1 MKILNYFIS
10 IFITRKIKAK
20 HFVRCGIY
28 TKIKGVNIHL
38 GSNVS
43 IYGRIF
49 CSSNG
54 KVLIGDNTTVRFKSI
69 IESESE
75 VNIGKN
81 VIISNNVIISDND
94 SHPTDPK
101 IREKM
106 SIEGPGT
113 DLWTWKHSVSKPI
126 YIEENVWIGR
136 NSTISKGVR
145 IGRGS
150 IVASNTV
157 VTKSIPPYSLVY
169 GNPCIIKEGKYLK

>member
-1 MKILNYFIS
+1 MKIIEYIIS
-10 IFITRKIKAK
+10 IFLTRRIKAK
-20 HFVRCGIY
+20 SLIKCGLGTKLKGSNIY
-28 TKIKGVNIHL
+28 FGK
-38 GSNVS
+38 NVS
-43 IYGRIF
+43 IYGRII

-54 KVLIGDNTTVRFKSI
+54 KVRIGDNTTIRFKSI

-75 VNIGKN
+75 VNIDKN
-81 VIISNNVIISDND
+81 VIISNNVIISDNN

-113 DLWTWKHSVSKPI
+113 DLWAWRHSESKPI
-126 YIEENVWIGR
+126 NIEENVWIGR

-150 IVASNTV
+150 IVAANTV

-169 GNPCIIKEGKYLK
+169 GNPCIIKEGKYLS